1 VELVTSLAPELGRV
15 RADISQTEQ
24 VLMNLAINARE
35 AMPQGGKLTIETAAV
50 SLGEAY
56 CRMHAGVNPGRYIL
70 LAVSDTGIGLE
81 ESAIAQMVEP
91 FSAADEEG
99 SGPGLGL
106 AMISGFVKQCGG
118 HISVLSEPGQG
129 ATFKIYIPEI
139 EAGPATDLA
148 GQDAQGPLAGWETIL
163 LAEDEDGVRSL
174 AREVLQSH
182 GYTVL
187 DAGRCEAALELAKSH
202 PGTIHLLVSDIV
214 MPGMSGQQ
222 LAGELAA
229 LHPGVRT
236 LFISGYAEDTVLRY
250 GVLAPGTAILKKPF
264 TGDALPARVRQVLD
278 Q

>member
-1 VELVTSLAPELGRV
+1 
-15 RADISQTEQ
+15 
-24 VLMNLAINARE
+24 
-35 AMPQGGKLTIETAAV
+35 
-50 SLGEAY
+50 LGEAY
-56 CRMHAGVNPGRYIL
+56 CRTHAGVNPGRYIL
-70 LAVSDTGIGLE
+70 LAVSDTGIGMD
-81 ESAIAQMVEP
+81 ESAIAQLFEP
-91 FSAADEEG
+91 FSPAGQEG
-99 SGPGLGL
+99 HGPGLGL
-106 AMISGFVKQCGG
+106 AMISGFVKQCDG
-118 HISVLSEPGQG
+118 HVSVLSEPGQG
-129 ATFKIYIPEI
+129 STFKIFLPEI
-139 EAGPATDLA
+139 EAGPVPDT
-148 GQDAQGPLAGWETIL
+148 QGPLAGWETIL

-174 AREVLQSH
+174 TRQVLQSH

-187 DAGRCEAALELAKSH
+187 DAGRCEAALELAKNH
-202 PGTIHLLVSDIV
+202 PGSIHLLVSDIV